1 MPVVEEHAAP
11 GSSPEGS
18 PRVVRVRR
26 VSQVVATERSGRR
39 GTHAPEL
46 EAEALLRDR
55 FLHHLTT
62 MVKLSNL
69 VRAPLRCDMRPW
81 RCRVT
86 AAAQREARLAVAA
99 SACVVAPARLAGC
112 ILAAPPHPEQLARQ
126 APTTLALLSAR
137 WVPHIAL
144 RLAGAAGAVRT
155 RRWRAQPAWCAP
167 RGAVWGRYAA
177 HGGWLRPHRHSR
189 FAMGAMPAQPSLDSR
204 RAPWSNCRAPA
215 ARDGTQS
222 CITLRPRC

>member
-1 MPVVEEHAAP
+1 MEGLRQRHSSQAVGRISELTMPSVEEHAAAP

-69 VRAPLRCDMRPW
+69 VRAPLYCVW
-81 RCRVT
+81 RQRR
-86 AAAQREARLAVAA
+86 AAAV
-99 SACVVAPARLAGC
+99 
-112 ILAAPPHPEQLARQ
+112 
-126 APTTLALLSAR
+126 
-137 WVPHIAL
+137 
-144 RLAGAAGAVRT
+144 
-155 RRWRAQPAWCAP
+155 
-167 RGAVWGRYAA
+167 
-177 HGGWLRPHRHSR
+177 
-189 FAMGAMPAQPSLDSR
+189 
-204 RAPWSNCRAPA
+204 
-215 ARDGTQS
+215 
-222 CITLRPRC
+222 